1 MQRLLLIFP
10 LVALAATPALA
21 HIGVGHTHSFSAG
34 FGHPLGGLDHILAMV
49 TVGLWG
55 AVAGGRALWA
65 WPAAFVGAMIAGFAA
80 ASSGVALPFVEPA
93 ILASS
98 IVLGLLVMLAVRAPV
113 GAGALVVGTFALFH
127 GHAHGTEAAGASL
140 IPYAAGF
147 AIATATLHMSGI
159 LLGLSADGRRGHF
172 ALRGAGAAACLGGV
186 ALVAGLL

>member
-98 IVLGLLVMLAVRAPV
+98 IALGLLVLLAVKAPV
-113 GAGALVVGTFALFH
+113 WAGAVIVAAFAAFH
-127 GHAHGTEAAGASL
+127 GHAHGTEAEGASL

-147 AIATATLHMSGI
+147 AFATAALHMSGI
-159 LLGLSADGRRGHF
+159 LLGLSASGRTGQL
-172 ALRGAGAAACLGGV
+172 ALRGAGAAASLGGV
-186 ALVAGLL
+186 ALAAGLL